1 MHPCGTK
8 QEFPGLVFRQLCE
21 IIAFLF
27 GQESKPLLTLV
38 SLEPLGD
45 AKIIVV
51 PSNVI
56 KLCVRVARQ
65 LELSRKVRRY
75 FVPMGV

>member
-1 MHPCGTK
+1 M
-8 QEFPGLVFRQLCE
+8 FRQLCE
-21 IIAFLF
+21 LIAFLF
-27 GQESKPLLTLV
+27 GEESKPLFTLV

-65 LELSRKVRRY
+65 LELSRKVRKY

>member
-1 MHPCGTK
+1 MEPNRSS
-8 QEFPGLVFRQLCE
+8 QAQVFRQLCE
-21 IIAFLF
+21 LIAFMF
-27 GQESKPLLTLV
+27 GEESKPLFTLV

-56 KLCVRVARQ
+56 KLCLRVAWQ
-65 LELSRKVRRY
+65 LELSIKVRKY
-75 FVPMGV
+75 FVSLGV